1 MNASVFLEIDCSG
14 LEKQL
19 KSTQAKI
26 DSAITAL
33 RNKMNKAKDQINQA
47 MNNVSQLYSKI
58 DNLNAKINDCKSS
71 IRNARWYKKAFVAM
85 VKGAEICGYE
95 VAIAG
100 LYAAINVANAALELA
115 KRTVNLAG
123 VVGEGV
129 MQAVNA
135 AISSSMKLFFVE
147 YIRLSAALSASDQKL
162 EANIKFVALGKHYD
176 KTFKVDGAGFF
187 NNPTGM
193 LDGEISSDVSSD
205 LSNIENGSFKSNRRR
220 YKKTQYTLLE
230 NKKQLSY
237 GMQQIIEMQGLY
249 TDVGDI
255 YMNNC
260 SEVFP
265 EYVEAGE
272 SFHQS
277 LGEVQA
283 AMELADTT
291 INFAELDQ
299 AVEVME
305 TKLNDSDTSI
315 NEENKAATM
324 EAILQYREASGVAS
338 AMRQNADIVKK
349 SRENLENN
357 ITKTREQE
365 RENRDDI
372 KQIDIPSDKLETLI
386 NQTEECLYDHF
397 PPTKNSHSYINLGRE
412 AVIVDSFSKMRQ
424 QEGLEES
431 EAVTKI
437 KGRKVLSRYD
447 SHL

>member
-1 MNASVFLEIDCSG
+1 
-14 LEKQL
+14 
-19 KSTQAKI
+19 
-26 DSAITAL
+26 
-33 RNKMNKAKDQINQA
+33 MNKAKDQINQA

-58 DNLNAKINDCKSS
+58 DNLNARINDCKSS

-162 EANIKFVALGKHYD
+162 EANIKFIALGKHYD

-205 LSNIENGSFKSNRRR
+205 LDNIENGSFKSNRRR

-265 EYVEAGE
+265 EYIEAGE

-291 INFAELDQ
+291 INFKELDQ

-305 TKLNDSDTSI
+305 TKLDDSDTSI
-315 NEENKAATM
+315 NE
-324 EAILQYREASGVAS
+324 AILQYKEASGVAS
-338 AMRQNADIVKK
+338 AMRQNADIIEN
-349 SRENLENN
+349 SRKELKAK

-365 RENRDDI
+365 NEKRDEA
-372 KQIDIPSDKLETLI
+372 KQIDIPADTLETLI

-424 QEGLEES
+424 EEGLEES
-431 EAVTKI
+431 KTVTKV
-437 KGRKVLSRYD
+437 KGRKVLSEYD